1 MEQLFVTAKSC
12 EMPGGWNPWPGEN
25 LKVEEEGGQKE
36 LMLLCRGNCRIFQA
50 ASVILWVGAIK
61 SKRSKN

>member
-1 MEQLFVTAKSC
+1 
-12 EMPGGWNPWPGEN
+12 MPGGCNLWPGEN
-25 LKVEEEGGQKE
+25 LKAEEKGGQKE
-36 LMLLCRGNCRIFQA
+36 LMLLCRGYCRIFQA